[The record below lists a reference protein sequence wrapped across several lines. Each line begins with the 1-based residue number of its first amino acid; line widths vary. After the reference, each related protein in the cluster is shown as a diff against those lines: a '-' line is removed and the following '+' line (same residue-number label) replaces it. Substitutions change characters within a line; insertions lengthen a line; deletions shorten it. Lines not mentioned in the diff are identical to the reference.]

1 LDPWDFQVGGGK
13 KTLRISSREGAKK
26 PLPWNFQVGGGKNPL
41 EFPVG
46 RGQKTPWN
54 FQVGGGKKPPWNF
67 QGRVLEVKSYS
78 GGGSRNNIRSLG
90 EGEGEGGGGI
100 LLALP
105 LLYLRMLQN
114 VIFS

>member
-26 PLPWNFQVGGGKNPL
+26 PL
-41 EFPVG
+41 
-46 RGQKTPWN
+46 PWN

>member
-1 LDPWDFQVGGGK
+1 LEFQGGGDATDPWNFQVGGGK

-26 PLPWNFQVGGGKNPL
+26 PL
-41 EFPVG
+41 
-46 RGQKTPWN
+46 PWN

>member
-1 LDPWDFQVGGGK
+1 LEFQGGGDATDPWNFQVGGGK

-26 PLPWNFQVGGGKNPL
+26 PLPWNFQVGGGKKP
-41 EFPVG
+41 
-46 RGQKTPWN
+46 PWN

-90 EGEGEGGGGI
+90 EGEGEGGGI